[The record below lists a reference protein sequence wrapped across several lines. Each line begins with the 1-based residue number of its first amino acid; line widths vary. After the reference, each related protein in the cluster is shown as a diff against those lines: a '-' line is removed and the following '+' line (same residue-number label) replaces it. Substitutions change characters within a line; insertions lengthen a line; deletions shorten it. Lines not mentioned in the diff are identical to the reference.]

1 MNRYKLTKAGV
12 DVNEGLKR
20 LDNDKDF
27 YEELLEKFCS
37 DSHFAELKKAME
49 AEDSELA
56 FKAAHALKGMA
67 GNLSCIKLYHVLVP
81 FVEKLRNHELEGAL
95 SIFPDVSE
103 AYTAVLE
110 AMGHEITE

>member
-27 YEELLEKFCS
+27 YEELLEKFCN
-37 DSHFAELKKAME
+37 DSHYAELKKAME
-49 AEDSELA
+49 RKDTELA
-56 FKAAHALKGMA
+56 FKEAHALKGMA
-67 GNLSCIKLYHVLVP
+67 GNLSCTRLYSAMVP
-81 FVEKLRNHELEGAL
+81 FVDQLRNHELEGA
-95 SIFPDVSE
+95 SSMFPEVSE
-103 AYTAVLE
+103 AYCAVME

>member
-27 YEELLEKFCS
+27 YEELLEKFCN
-37 DSHFAELKKAME
+37 DSHYAELKKAME
-49 AEDSELA
+49 AEDMENA
-56 FKAAHALKGMA
+56 FKEAHALKGMA
-67 GNLSCIKLYHVLVP
+67 GNLSCMRLYHVLVP
-81 FVEKLRNHELEGAL
+81 FVEKLRSRELEGAI

-103 AYTAVLE
+103 AYVAVLE

>member
-27 YEELLEKFCS
+27 YEELLEKFCN
-37 DSHFAELKKAME
+37 DSHYAELKRAME
-49 AEDSELA
+49 HEDAETA
-56 FKAAHALKGMA
+56 FKEAHALKGMA
-67 GNLSCIKLYHVLVP
+67 GNLSCTRMYHALAP
-81 FVEKLRNHELEGAL
+81 FVEKLRRHELEGAIAL
-95 SIFPDVSE
+95 FPAVSE
-103 AYTAVLE
+103 AYSAVME